1 MDAQREGNHEQSV
14 AQRCLRET
22 GDSTDSGVLI
32 LFHGVSKLIQPESLG
47 FIRAMLEGADL
58 PMQLAYG
65 VYVGEVIAPLM
76 IVLGIYCRLGGLL
89 VVVNMLFAI
98 WLAHSAE
105 IFTLSDHGGWALEL
119 QGFYL
124 FTALALIFLGSG
136 RYAVKPD

>member
-1 MDAQREGNHEQSV
+1 MNNLLHNDAFGKLVIRLTV
-14 AQRCLRET
+14 
-22 GDSTDSGVLI
+22 GVLI

-119 QGFYL
+119 QGFYF